1 MNKTIEAGK
10 TLLVD
15 GPASVC
21 VVSGKVQIFGYVP
34 TTGARLI
41 VREAKRFPFY
51 VEETA
56 LLDVSLGA
64 GAKIEEIAADTIPS
78 SWGAALEIFS
88 NIQSKPAVAMVIGGA
103 DSGKSSLCNY
113 LTNKLTTQKNSV
125 AILDCDLG
133 QSDVGPPATV
143 AYAKLTK
150 PLSDLFMLKPDGA
163 VFVGVTSPSQATR
176 RVLEA
181 VAKVKAEVSSCGA
194 DFVVVN
200 TDGWVEGDEAISYK
214 GLLAEA
220 LMPDVVFCVE
230 RLGEVPS
237 LCARF
242 GDALGTFR
250 QERVEA
256 PASVKER
263 TREKRKS
270 LRELGYGKYL
280 AGAKAK
286 AWALSRLQFE
296 FSDEEPPLQAPP
308 QVEALKAAV
317 AKRRAITRLTEARG
331 MLVGLTDTRG
341 GFLGVGVVLGI
352 DFEKKTLRVHT
363 TVSVEPA
370 WVQLGRVQLDRD
382 FHEVAP

>member
-1 MNKTIEAGK
+1 
-10 TLLVD
+10 LLVD
-15 GPASVC
+15 GPASVW
-21 VVSGKVQIFGYVP
+21 VLSGKLEVFGYAP
-34 TTGARLI
+34 AALTRLI
-41 VREAKRFPFY
+41 VREGKRLPLHAL
-51 VEETA
+51 ETA
-56 LLDVSLGA
+56 VLSVSLGA
-64 GAKIEEIAADTIPS
+64 GAKTEESAADTIPASWKSACQILS
-78 SWGAALEIFS
+78 SF
-88 NIQSKPAVAMVIGGA
+88 QTKPAVAMVIGGS
-103 DSGKSSLCNY
+103 DSGKSSLCTY
-113 LTNKLTTQKNSV
+113 LTNTFTNQKRSV

-150 PLSDLFMLKPDGA
+150 PVADLFAIKPDNA
-163 VFVGVTSPSQATR
+163 CFVGVTSPSQAANKT
-176 RVLEA
+176 LEA
-181 VAKVKAEVSSCGA
+181 VAKVKSAIVTCGA

-200 TDGWVEGDEAISYK
+200 TDGWVEGNEAVAYK
-214 GLLAEA
+214 GQLAEM
-220 LMPDVVFCVE
+220 LKPDVVFCME
-230 RLGEVPS
+230 RWGEVPS

-263 TREKRKS
+263 PRDTRKS
-270 LRELGYGKYL
+270 LRELGYVKYL
-280 AGAKAK
+280 EGAKAR

-296 FSDEEPPLQAPP
+296 FSDEEPAVAEP
-308 QVEALKAAV
+308 QKVEALRAAA
-317 AKRRAITRLTEARG
+317 AKRRAIARLTEARG
-331 MLVGLTDTRG
+331 MLIGLTNSRG

-382 FHEVAP
+382 FHEVSP